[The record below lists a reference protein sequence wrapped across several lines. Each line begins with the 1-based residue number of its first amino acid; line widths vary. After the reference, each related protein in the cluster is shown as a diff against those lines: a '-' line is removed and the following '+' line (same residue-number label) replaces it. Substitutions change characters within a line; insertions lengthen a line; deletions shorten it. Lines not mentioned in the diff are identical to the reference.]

1 MRRILLAA
9 VIFGTASCAE
19 AADLSDLPILRG
31 AFTDGLTTR
40 TVNWQGAY
48 LGVQGGTGRADMN
61 FSGATKTEAARLL
74 SGTAIENFGQ
84 VTTWPLGGKD
94 SVRGSGI
101 GGFVGY
107 NSQWDDV
114 ILGVELNY
122 LHATFD
128 RAQTDTMARVFT
140 NGGASTYDVAY
151 ESYARMAVH
160 DMGSLRVRA
169 GYAFGSFLPYAFG
182 GVALGQADI
191 TKTARV
197 YGFEAGF
204 PFDIRRTEQKTNHF
218 VYGYSGG
225 LGMDVM
231 LWSGLFL
238 RAEWEYLR
246 FTAPIDTQ
254 INTVRAG
261 LGYKF

>member
-9 VIFGTASCAE
+9 VMFGAASCAE

-31 AFTDGLTTR
+31 AFTDGLATR

-48 LGVQGGTGRADMN
+48 LGVQAGTGRADMN
-61 FSGATKTEAARLL
+61 FAGVTAPEAQRLL
-74 SGTAIENFGQ
+74 NGTTIENVGQ
-84 VTTWPLGGKD
+84 VSTWPLGGKD
-94 SVRGSGI
+94 SVQGSGI

-114 ILGVELNY
+114 LLGVEFNY

-128 RAQTDTMARVFT
+128 RSQTDTMGRSFSSGQSNYFV
-140 NGGASTYDVAY
+140 NYQSD
-151 ESYARMAVH
+151 ARMAVH
-160 DMGSLRVRA
+160 DMGSLRLRA
-169 GYAFGSFLPYAFG
+169 GYAIGSFLPYAFG
-182 GVALGQADI
+182 GVAVGQADI

-197 YGFEAGF
+197 FGDEAGSQ
-204 PFDIRRTEQKTNHF
+204 FDIRRTEQKNNHF

-225 LGMDVM
+225 LGVDVM
-231 LWSGLFL
+231 LWAGLFL

>member
-9 VIFGTASCAE
+9 VMFGAASCAE

-31 AFTDGLTTR
+31 AFTEGLTTR

-61 FSGATKTEAARLL
+61 FSGVTRPLAERLL
-74 SGTAIENFGQ
+74 SGTTIENVGQ
-84 VTTWPLGGKD
+84 VSTWPLGGKD

-114 ILGVELNY
+114 LIGVELNY

-128 RAQTDTMARVFT
+128 RSQSDIMGRGFM
-140 NGGASTYDVAY
+140 NGNDAYQVAY

-160 DMGSLRVRA
+160 DMGSLRLRA

-182 GVALGQADI
+182 GVAIGQADI

-197 YGFEAGF
+197 FGNEAGF
-204 PFDIRRTEQKTNHF
+204 LFDINRTEQKNNHF

-231 LWSGLFL
+231 LWAGLFL